1 MLSKQCKLHLEEV
14 GETGLQHMGK
24 ALLIALK
31 LQLLVPVVIIHSV
44 APRFFTKTASNVMR
58 NIVDDR
64 QQKTDK

>member
-1 MLSKQCKLHLEEV
+1 MYSKQCKLHLEEV